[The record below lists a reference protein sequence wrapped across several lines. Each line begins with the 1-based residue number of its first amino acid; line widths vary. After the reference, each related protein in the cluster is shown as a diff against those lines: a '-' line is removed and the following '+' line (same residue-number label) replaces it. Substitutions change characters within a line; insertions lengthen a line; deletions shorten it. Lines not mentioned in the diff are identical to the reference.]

1 MRPGSKVTLNVSKGR
16 APVTVPAVID
26 ISLDDARN
34 QLSALG
40 LKVVVKQQDSDKPK
54 DQVLAQDLAD
64 GSGVDKGATITLT
77 VSNGPKAVVV
87 PDVGGRD
94 AAEAQQTLTRLGLQ
108 VQVVGGGT
116 VRFQNPPAGSQVP
129 PGTAVVIWC
138 F

>member
-1 MRPGSKVTLNVSKGR
+1 MVGTPLDAAR
-16 APVTVPAVID
+16 A
-26 ISLDDARN
+26 
-34 QLSALG
+34 QLTALG

-87 PDVGGRD
+87 QDMNGRD
-94 AAEAQQTLTRLGLQ
+94 AAEAQQILTGLGLQ
-108 VQVVGGGT
+108 VQVIGAGK

-129 PGTAVVIWC
+129 PGTTVVIWC